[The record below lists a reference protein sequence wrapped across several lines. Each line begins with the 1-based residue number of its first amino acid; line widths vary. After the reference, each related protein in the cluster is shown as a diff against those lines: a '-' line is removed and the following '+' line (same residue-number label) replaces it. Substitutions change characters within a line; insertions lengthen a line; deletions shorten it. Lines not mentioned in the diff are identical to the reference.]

1 MPPFDRLKRATTV
14 SPFVS
19 VKLTKNRAARREV
32 GRERHAEQ
40 TALAAADRDA
50 AQIEEILG
58 DDAIADD
65 ADAAALLDGIED
77 RRIGGIGD
85 EADRRLQA
93 AGKDRGA
100 KRR

>member
-1 MPPFDRLKRATTV
+1 MPFDSSETRDDRVAV
-14 SPFVS
+14 RVGEVDEEP
-19 VKLTKNRAARREV
+19 AARREV
-32 GRERHAEQ
+32 RRERHAEQ
-40 TALAAADRDA
+40 TALAAADRGA
-50 AQIEEILG
+50 AQIEEVLG

-85 EADRRLQA
+85 EGDRRLQA
-93 AGKDRGA
+93 AGEDRGA